1 MGSLAPD
8 ALALVGVAVDRRLA
22 EPAERVD
29 GLAGK
34 LEQARGRVFFPFFI
48 FLSFF

>member
-1 MGSLAPD
+1 MAPD

-29 GLAGK
+29 CLAGK
-34 LEQARGRVFFPFFI
+34 LEPPHGRA
-48 FLSFF
+48 LRLRCTLRSS